1 MNSENDVNAA
11 QPAQNEQPWAGY
23 GVDELRYRRALAL
36 VRLEAQKATI
46 VERFKPKKKPQAE
59 RTFGMMSGLFQRI
72 QSKLTF
78 VDYVLLGYNLSKL
91 LLRLKKRK

>member
-11 QPAQNEQPWAGY
+11 RPAQNEQPWAGY

-46 VERFKPKKKPQAE
+46 VERFKPKKKPQTE

-72 QSKLTF
+72 QS
-78 VDYVLLGYNLSKL
+78 
-91 LLRLKKRK
+91 

>member
-36 VRLEAQKATI
+36 VRL
-46 VERFKPKKKPQAE
+46 
-59 RTFGMMSGLFQRI
+59 
-72 QSKLTF
+72 
-78 VDYVLLGYNLSKL
+78 
-91 LLRLKKRK
+91 

>member
-46 VERFKPKKKPQAE
+46 VERFKPKKKPQNE

>member
-46 VERFKPKKKPQAE
+46 VERFKPKEKPQTG

>member
-11 QPAQNEQPWAGY
+11 QPAQNEQQWAGY

-46 VERFKPKKKPQAE
+46 VERF
-59 RTFGMMSGLFQRI
+59 
-72 QSKLTF
+72 
-78 VDYVLLGYNLSKL
+78 
-91 LLRLKKRK
+91 

>member
-11 QPAQNEQPWAGY
+11 RPAQNEQPWAGY

-46 VERFKPKKKPQAE
+46 VERFKPKKMPQTE